1 GGRWGRRGR
10 PRRRERPAR
19 SRGRHRRARRRRA
32 AVLRRR
38 RVARAPA
45 RRGGS
50 VRRRV
55 RAGTRLRRARA
66 EAAGDRD
73 VKPRVLFVGRTRY
86 RLPLDPPLA
95 RKWDALGDELDLRV
109 LARSAERANGH
120 DPSFHLASPV
130 RPRGV
135 DGAVFYAT
143 LPVRVARELRA
154 FHPDVL
160 FVQSPYEAAAA
171 LAARRL
177 ARSDARVILEL
188 HRDWRTATRLFGS
201 PLRRLPEPVTE
212 PLARAS
218 LRRADALRTIS
229 GYTTDLVRSRL
240 GREPAAVFPAYVD
253 LTSFVERPVVPLP
266 ERPRVLFVG
275 VLERYK
281 GIDVLAEAWRTV
293 AKEVPGATLRVVGN
307 GPLRAVVAR
316 VRNGTERTSR
326 LDSAGVGRA
335 LDETTVLVLPSRS
348 EGLPR
353 IVIEAFC
360 RGRAV
365 IGTRAG
371 GIPDIVEDGVNG
383 LLVPLENAAALAEAL
398 VRVLGD

>member
-1 GGRWGRRGR
+1 
-10 PRRRERPAR
+10 
-19 SRGRHRRARRRRA
+19 
-32 AVLRRR
+32 
-38 RVARAPA
+38 
-45 RRGGS
+45 
-50 VRRRV
+50 
-55 RAGTRLRRARA
+55 
-66 EAAGDRD
+66 

-86 RLPLDPPLA
+86 RLPLDPALA

-109 LARSAERANGH
+109 LARSAERGNGD
-120 DPSFHLASPV
+120 DPSFRLAAPV
-130 RPRGV
+130 GPRGV

-171 LAARRL
+171 LAARRM
-177 ARSDARVILEL
+177 AGSDARVILEL
-188 HRDWRTATRLFGS
+188 HGDWRTATRLYGS
-201 PLRRLPEPVTE
+201 RLRRLLEPVTE

-229 GYTTDLVRSRL
+229 GYTTDLVRRRL

-253 LTSFVERPVVPLP
+253 LTSFVARPVAPLP
-266 ERPRVLFVG
+266 ARPRVLFVG

-281 GIDVLAEAWRTV
+281 GLDVLADAWREV
-293 AKEVPGATLRVVGN
+293 APQAPGSTLYLVGSGPMAAVAEGLVRELPGQTEWSPRLESDEVA
-307 GPLRAVVAR
+307 
-316 VRNGTERTSR
+316 
-326 LDSAGVGRA
+326 RA
-335 LDETTVLVLPSRS
+335 LDEATVLVLPSRS

-365 IGTRAG
+365 VGSRAG
-371 GIPDIVEDGVNG
+371 GIPDIVDDGVNG
-383 LLVPLENAAALAEAL
+383 LLVPPEDAGALAEAL
-398 VRVLGD
+398 VRVLGDRALQERLGESARSSAAVWVQTPEQYADRVRDLVVRVASPS